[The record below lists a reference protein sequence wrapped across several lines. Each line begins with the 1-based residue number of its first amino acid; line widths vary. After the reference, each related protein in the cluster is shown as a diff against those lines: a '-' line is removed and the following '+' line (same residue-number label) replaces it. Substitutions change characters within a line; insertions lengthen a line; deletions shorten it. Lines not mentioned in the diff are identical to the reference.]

1 MNNLFM
7 LANNFKVHMDDL
19 DGEITL
25 VKWAIF
31 ILLLQEIRVFNIGE
45 LRYST
50 ATEMPRNLVIFSVSL
65 NSH

>member
-31 ILLLQEIRVFNIGE
+31 ILLLQEIRVFQHRGIE
-45 LRYST
+45 VFDCY
-50 ATEMPRNLVIFSVSL
+50 
-65 NSH
+65 